1 MMQRWWN
8 VDYWEER
15 AAQPGRVTALGWG
28 TTALLL
34 YPAGANRRDVEATV
48 AEMRRLK
55 NEPRGP
61 ANG

>member
-1 MMQRWWN
+1 MMRPWWN

-15 AAQPGRVTALGWG
+15 RKRPGVVTAVGWG
-28 TTALLL
+28 RAAILL
-34 YPAGANRRDVEATV
+34 YPAGADPRDIEATV
-48 AEMRRLK
+48 AEMRRPK